1 MKLNVDQLTNYIK
14 QQNTL
19 PSAVL
24 LAGDEPLQI
33 MEAADLLRNWAK
45 SHDFIEREIYQADA
59 QFDWSYLRG
68 ASNSLSLFSEKT
80 QIDINVVTKTPG
92 KTGSQVLREVLSH
105 PPHDKFMLIKTP
117 KLTGNARNSAWVKAI
132 DKVGLVINIW
142 ELSTPQTMAWVA
154 KRLRENGMQ
163 PSPDAVRLLTERVE
177 GNLLA
182 ATQEISKLKL
192 LFCDQP
198 HKTVE
203 INAEQVLQAVSDS
216 SRYSIFDLNNAVM
229 LGDAHRIQ
237 HIHHTLKAEGVP
249 IPLVLWTLTDLSRQ
263 LYEASFNLNQGMSMA
278 KIVAKMPRPRQK
290 PFQVALQRMQRA
302 DWANIM
308 MLTSKLDRLA
318 KGQSEL
324 ANKGMSRIWS
334 DLLELA
340 LILAK
345 HPVIQPETI

>member
-1 MKLNVDQLTNYIK
+1 MKLNVDQLANYLK
-14 QQNTL
+14 QQKDM
-19 PSAVL
+19 PGAIL
-24 LAGDEPLQI
+24 LAGDEPLQK
-33 MEAADLLRNWAK
+33 MEASDLLRNKAK
-45 SHDFIEREIYQADA
+45 QQGFIEREVYQADA
-59 QFDWSYLRG
+59 QFDWSLLRG

-92 KTGSQVLREVLSH
+92 KVGSQVLREVLAT
-105 PPHDKFMLIKTP
+105 PPADKLIVIKTP
-117 KLTGNARNSAWVKAI
+117 KLMGNARNSAWVKAI

-142 ELSTPQTMAWVA
+142 ELSAPQTMAWVA

-182 ATQEISKLKL
+182 ATQEINKLKL

-198 HKTVE
+198 HKTVD
-203 INAEQVLQAVSDS
+203 INAEQILQAVSDS

-237 HIHHTLKAEGVP
+237 HIHHSLKEEGVP

-263 LYEASFNLNQGMSMA
+263 LYEASFNLNQGMSIT

-290 PFQVALQRMQRA
+290 PFQTALQRMQQA
-302 DWANIM
+302 DWDNIM
-308 MLTSKLDRLA
+308 TLTSKLDRLA

-345 HPVIQPETI
+345 HPVIQPENI